1 MAKIDF
7 GKAAAAQEK
16 KRQEPEAAFI
26 TAPTPAAEVATP
38 VMVKHPAPSG
48 YSREETRSRRVVLL
62 TTPTLANRLREEK
75 KRTKAKSVNDLVNY
89 ILESYFEGRA

>member
-7 GKAAAAQEK
+7 SKAAAAQEK

-26 TAPTPAAEVATP
+26 TPPEPAAEVATP
-38 VMVKHPAPSG
+38 VGHPTPSG
-48 YSREETRSRRVVLL
+48 YTREETRSRRVVLL

-75 KRTKAKSVNDLVNY
+75 RRTKAKSVNDLVNY